1 MEINGREEEKKRR
14 EKRVEEIR
22 KRKRKGGGGK
32 KKVERGTDC
41 VVGKQRVVDGCNI
54 SETMGDDDPFE
65 ACFFRRCIRW

>member
-1 MEINGREEEKKRR
+1 MEINGREEGKKRR

-22 KRKRKGGGGK
+22 RRKRKGGK

-65 ACFFRRCIRW
+65 ACFFRQCIQW